1 MPRKHGET
9 GDFIETVTLDPV
21 FGVSDTV
28 AGPAITSSDV
38 ADSLGCTPDTARGK
52 RTELHR
58 AGWIERRKT
67 AERIV
72 WWQTDETTD
81 TARTRK
87 RLSQEL
93 DETIIAGDVVCKDDN
108 KYT

>member
-1 MPRKHGET
+1 MPRKHGKT
-9 GDFIETVTLDPV
+9 GDVIETVTLNAV
-21 FGVSDTV
+21 FGVFETV
-28 AGPAITSSDV
+28 AGPVITSSNV

-52 RTELHR
+52 LTELHR
-58 AGWIERRKT
+58 ESRIKRRKT
-67 AERIV
+67 AGRIV

-93 DETIIAGDVVCKDDN
+93 DETIIVGDVVCEDGN